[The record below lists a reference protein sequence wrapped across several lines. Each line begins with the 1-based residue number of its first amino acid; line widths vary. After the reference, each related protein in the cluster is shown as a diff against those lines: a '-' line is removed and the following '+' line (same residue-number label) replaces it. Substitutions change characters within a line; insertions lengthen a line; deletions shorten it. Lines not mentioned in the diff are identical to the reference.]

1 MEKKCPLCPPLEH
14 KTRWY
19 YEDDFFIVC
28 DCKKCNVPMIVLKRH
43 DTELILSEPKR
54 LIELLER
61 FAEGKR
67 IRFKRRSI
75 PDHWHMHLGLSRR
88 RRR

>member
-1 MEKKCPLCPPLEH
+1 MTCDLCNLEKKT
-14 KTRWY
+14 KWY

-28 DCKKCNVPMIVLKRH
+28 DCKKCHVPMIVLKRH
-43 DTELILSEPKR
+43 DTELILNESKR
-54 LIELLER
+54 LIELLMR

-75 PDHWHMHLGLSRR
+75 PSHFHLHISDKVSKRR
-88 RRR
+88 R